1 MRVSKWSN
9 SLAIRI
15 PSSMMNALDLH
26 EGEEIEFHLS
36 RERSFEIV
44 KKSTPKALLHRLHQ
58 LRGNLPADFPFDF
71 MQTNERTD
79 VLWAHVSTLMKD
91 MQDGKLIETLEI

>member
-15 PSSMMNALDLH
+15 PASIVNALELK
-26 EGEEIEFHLS
+26 EGEEIELHLAG
-36 RERSFEIV
+36 ERAFEIV

-79 VLWAHVSTLMKD
+79 VL
-91 MQDGKLIETLEI
+91 

>member
-1 MRVSKWSN
+1 MRDSKWGN

-15 PSSMMNALDLH
+15 PASIVNALELK
-26 EGEEIEFHLS
+26 EGEEIELHLAG
-36 RERSFEIV
+36 ERAFEIV

-58 LRGNLPADFPFDF
+58 LRGNLPAHFPFDF

-91 MQDGKLIETLEI
+91 MQDGKLIETLAI